1 MLKLFLL
8 INQVFNLPKQ
18 IFSIKIHLL
27 FQAIELVDLVW
38 TTISMSPREPGK
50 EELSLIMELI
60 GGQFVMIQISTWLQ
74 LMFFADLSIQDSE
87 LSAGEALEAY
97 HIPEQEIFL
106 MGTKNQFW
114 WTMFHVQEM
123 KITLVNAHINQ

>member
-60 GGQFVMIQISTWLQ
+60 GGQFVMIQISIWLQ

-87 LSAGEALEAY
+87 LSAGKVLEPC
-97 HIPEQEIFL
+97 HTLDKMIFL
-106 MGTKNQFW
+106 MDTKNQFW
-114 WTMFHVQEM
+114 WMIFHAKEM
-123 KITLVNAHINQ
+123 KIT